1 MFGRGAT
8 RRVATDAGTHEHAFA
23 RQVERIFGEL
33 YPLFVFTSV
42 ASPKWQSKLKKAA

>member
-1 MFGRGAT
+1 MKYERAA
-8 RRVATDAGTHEHAFA
+8 RPAFA